1 MTTNM
6 QHESSGT
13 LDRRDVVKAI
23 LDRRGDALVVA
34 GLGSSCYDCGVYDD
48 PGTFYLWGAMGGA
61 AMIGLG
67 LALAQ
72 PKRRVLVVT
81 GDGEMLMGLG
91 SLSTIGAEKI
101 SNLAI
106 VVLDNELYAETGM
119 QPTHTARGV
128 SLSGVAQAA
137 GFPVSE
143 AVHTQGELER
153 SIRSIYDAR
162 GPVFVNVKVS
172 SKRYP
177 LSIRL
182 RDGAHIKNRFREN
195 LLGQK
200 AFD

>member
-1 MTTNM
+1 MSVAT
-6 QHESSGT
+6 ESTGT
-13 LDRRDVVKAI
+13 MDRREVVKTLLAK
-23 LDRRGDALVVA
+23 RGDALLVT
-34 GLGSSCYDCGVYDD
+34 GLGSSTYDAGVYDHSNN
-48 PGTFYLWGAMGGA
+48 FYLWGAMGAA

-72 PKRRVLVVT
+72 PSRRVIVIT

-91 SLSTIGAEKI
+91 SLATIGAQKPA
-101 SNLAI
+101 NLGI

-128 SLSGVAQAA
+128 DLAGMAKAA
-137 GFPVSE
+137 GFNVAQSVRDE
-143 AVHTQGELER
+143 AALAAAVGTLYETP
-153 SIRSIYDAR
+153 
-162 GPVFVNVKVS
+162 GPVFFDVKVS

-177 LSIRL
+177 MSMRL

>member
-1 MTTNM
+1 MSVAN
-6 QHESSGT
+6 ESTGT
-13 LDRRDVVKAI
+13 VDRREVVKTLLAK
-23 LDRRGDALVVA
+23 RGDALLVT
-34 GLGSSCYDCGVYDD
+34 GLGSSTYDAGVYDH
-48 PGTFYLWGAMGGA
+48 PNSFYLWGAMGGA

-72 PKRRVLVVT
+72 PGRRVIVIT
-81 GDGEMLMGLG
+81 GDGEMLMGIG
-91 SLSTIGAEKI
+91 SLATIGAQKQA
-101 SNLAI
+101 NLGI

-128 SLSGVAQAA
+128 DLAGVAKAA
-137 GFPVSE
+137 GFKIAETLRDAAALE
-143 AVHTQGELER
+143 AAVGPLYEMP
-153 SIRSIYDAR
+153 
-162 GPVFVNVKVS
+162 GPVFFDVKVS

-177 LSIRL
+177 MSMRL